1 MQRQKKYYIT
11 CNKFGSFKLK
21 VFLGIYSNNFLP
33 IIPFFSIFTPTNLS
47 NGNQQNDKNE
57 GTQIRR
63 RQPLMLRNKSKYKQE
78 GFDGHSQ
85 PDFGTHTSS
94 IQYFTKYN
102 SASVAVAAHC
112 SHLSE
117 SRDCSINSCFSW
129 KVEKKEECF
138 LPSKEQKC
146 GKGTRK
152 LLYTCVD
159 HNGVSFTSY
168 IYVKTYHNLDYLKI
182 KRMCSLLILWI
193 MQE

>member
-1 MQRQKKYYIT
+1 
-11 CNKFGSFKLK
+11 
-21 VFLGIYSNNFLP
+21 
-33 IIPFFSIFTPTNLS
+33 
-47 NGNQQNDKNE
+47 
-57 GTQIRR
+57 
-63 RQPLMLRNKSKYKQE
+63 MLRNKSKYKQE

-102 SASVAVAAHC
+102 SASVAIAAHC

-159 HNGVSFTSY
+159 HNGVSFTLY
-168 IYVKTYHNLDYLKI
+168 ID
-182 KRMCSLLILWI
+182 R
-193 MQE
+193 

>member
-1 MQRQKKYYIT
+1 MLENKKYHQRQEE
-11 CNKFGSFKLK
+11 FK
-21 VFLGIYSNNFLP
+21 SSSLP
-33 IIPFFSIFTPTNLS
+33 
-47 NGNQQNDKNE
+47 G
-57 GTQIRR
+57 
-63 RQPLMLRNKSKYKQE
+63 LR
-78 GFDGHSQ
+78 
-85 PDFGTHTSS
+85 THASSSSHYLETRFPSTS
-94 IQYFTKYN
+94 T
-102 SASVAVAAHC
+102 AAPHC

>member
-1 MQRQKKYYIT
+1 MT
-11 CNKFGSFKLK
+11 KL
-21 VFLGIYSNNFLP
+21 
-33 IIPFFSIFTPTNLS
+33 
-47 NGNQQNDKNE
+47 E

-63 RQPLMLRNKSKYKQE
+63 RSPLLHNKSKYKQE
-78 GFDGHSQ
+78 DFDEHNQ
-85 PDFGTHTSS
+85 PKFRHISTYNNNLLQT
-94 IQYFTKYN
+94 QYN
-102 SASVAVAAHC
+102 SAAAAAAHC

-159 HNGVSFTSY
+159 HNGVSFTFLY
-168 IYVKTYHNLDYLKI
+168 NMPQVELLKNIKNLTPFSFDSMVMLEDVDAHIDHK
-182 KRMCSLLILWI
+182 KGECLS
-193 MQE
+193 

>member
-1 MQRQKKYYIT
+1 
-11 CNKFGSFKLK
+11 
-21 VFLGIYSNNFLP
+21 
-33 IIPFFSIFTPTNLS
+33 
-47 NGNQQNDKNE
+47 
-57 GTQIRR
+57 
-63 RQPLMLRNKSKYKQE
+63 MLRNKSKYKQE

-102 SASVAVAAHC
+102 SGSVAVAAHC